1 MNLKT
6 SKYNENWCICIE
18 AHISTWQPFLLCI
31 WSLLQISRVLKPN
44 YGIFVQLYDL
54 LSWFIFMLMA
64 NSGTNG
70 PESIAAAVMARLG
83 PISDKTDK
91 IHREFNFLTKYILNS
106 NSFFFYICLVLLRL
120 TATSAATGLW
130 PIALQEEL

>member
-1 MNLKT
+1 
-6 SKYNENWCICIE
+6 
-18 AHISTWQPFLLCI
+18 
-31 WSLLQISRVLKPN
+31 
-44 YGIFVQLYDL
+44 
-54 LSWFIFMLMA
+54 MLMA

-106 NSFFFYICLVLLRL
+106 NSFFLHLSCFGHIMRL
-120 TATSAATGLW
+120 TATSAATGL
-130 PIALQEEL
+130 